1 MIREGGEEL
10 VGGGG
15 DHSTGTRPE
24 PDPLTRTPLP
34 AFGKGLRMARKPLYP
49 LRFEPIFT
57 TNLWGGRRLPAF
69 LNRAVPHE
77 DPVGEAW
84 VLSDV
89 DGSPSRV
96 AEGPLAGRTLRELIA
111 EDAGRIVGAAK
122 APQGRFPLLL
132 KFLDARQELSV
143 QVHPNDAQAAL
154 LGPGKFGKTEAWV
167 VLEACP
173 ETSRLYAGFA
183 EGVTAADFRAALE
196 SKTTPNTLHSF
207 TPRPGDC
214 VFLEAGTV
222 HAIGQNLMLF
232 EVQQT
237 SDITYRLY
245 DWDRIDAK
253 TGKPR
258 QLHVDAGLACADFR
272 RGPCA
277 PVGPAVEVRDG
288 VRREGLVSCAY
299 FTLERLTA
307 RVPFR
312 IGAADKCRAV
322 VCVKGSGELESRGGR
337 FAFRAGDVF
346 LLPAEVGECIALPG
360 EEVTLMECGLP
371 E

>member
-1 MIREGGEEL
+1 
-10 VGGGG
+10 
-15 DHSTGTRPE
+15 
-24 PDPLTRTPLP
+24 
-34 AFGKGLRMARKPLYP
+34 MARMPLYP

-69 LNRAVPHE
+69 LNRAVPHD

-89 DGSPSRV
+89 DGSLSRV
-96 AEGPLAGRTLRELIA
+96 ADGPLAGSALRELLA
-111 EDAGRIVGAAK
+111 TDPERIVGAAK

-143 QVHPNDAQAAL
+143 QVHPNDEQAAR

-167 VLEACP
+167 VLESDPA
-173 ETSRLYAGFA
+173 TSRLFAGFA
-183 EGVTAADFRAALE
+183 DGITANDFRAALAA
-196 SKTTPNTLHSF
+196 KTTPQTLHSF
-207 TPRPGDC
+207 TPNPGDC

-222 HAIGQNLMLF
+222 HAIGKNLLLF

-245 DWDRIDAK
+245 DWDRVDAK
-253 TGKPR
+253 TKQPR
-258 QLHVDAGLACADFR
+258 QLHIDDGLACADFR
-272 RGPCA
+272 RGRCP
-277 PVGPAVEVRDG
+277 PVRPMTADRDG
-288 VRREGLVSCAY
+288 VRHESLVTCNY
-299 FTLERLTA
+299 FALDRLTA
-307 RVPFR
+307 SIPFR
-312 IGAADKCRAV
+312 VGAPNRCRAV
-322 VCVKGSGELESRGGR
+322 VCVKGRGELESRGTR
-337 FAFRAGDVF
+337 IEIRAGDVF
-346 LLPAEVGECIALPG
+346 LLPAEVGAAVVVPA